1 MHVKILNFRLFSAL
15 SAEEEDEIT
24 RYTAACPGGGASPL
38 SLTPLRTLHS
48 QKAAGESKR
57 KDSVW
62 TDIRYTV
69 TQGTLELIIQGV
81 FFSLD
86 SVKGL

>member
-1 MHVKILNFRLFSAL
+1 MHSFDIDERQNSQYSPIRSFP
-15 SAEEEDEIT
+15 AEEEDEIT

-57 KDSVW
+57 KDSV
-62 TDIRYTV
+62 
-69 TQGTLELIIQGV
+69 
-81 FFSLD
+81 
-86 SVKGL
+86 

>member
-1 MHVKILNFRLFSAL
+1 MHVKILNIRPFSAL
-15 SAEEEDEIT
+15 SVEEEDDIT

-62 TDIRYTV
+62 T
-69 TQGTLELIIQGV
+69 GIQ
-81 FFSLD
+81 LHRA
-86 SVKGL
+86 L